1 MTPTVVQQSPSP
13 LRHGASSL
21 LRGTPVGLVFLLALY
36 LLGIC
41 VSLATV
47 GYVLPDHH
55 FGIGWEHLLRAI
67 VATLL
72 AASLIPLFVLA
83 RFNFGYL
90 IGLNFYGMI
99 AGFIWIS
106 YFTDLSY
113 DHAQARLS
121 AFASLVMFLL
131 PALFVSIPLKRK
143 IVVSLDTMD
152 RLLTLMLVFALL
164 VILWDAFFGFAFVS
178 PKEAAEL
185 RESLA
190 RPAVLRY
197 LNGILVVSVLPF
209 AFAYFGLRRRYYRAG
224 ISIFLMLLFYPVLL
238 TRTVLF
244 APVWLVFSLLMFRTL
259 EARVATILVSIVPL
273 TLGLAIYAV
282 ASSFQAAQGVAIYV
296 LELVNLRMFAVPSS
310 ALDHYLEFFATNP
323 VTHLCQISFV
333 RAIASCPYAG
343 DLSIIFS
350 ERYHLGNLN
359 ASLFATEG
367 IASVGPMWAPLSAFF
382 CGLLLS
388 VGNGV
393 SARLPVPLI
402 AVSSG
407 LIVQTLLNVPLSI
420 TLLSN
425 GLLILF
431 LLWYITPTDPE
442 LVLCEA
448 GRPL

>member
-1 MTPTVVQQSPSP
+1 M
-13 LRHGASSL
+13 LGGAA
-21 LRGTPVGLVFLLALY
+21 VGLVLLVALY
-36 LLGIC
+36 LLVTC

-55 FGIGWEHLLRAI
+55 FGIGREHLLRAI
-67 VATLL
+67 VATLF

-106 YFTDLSY
+106 YFTDLGY

-121 AFASLVMFLL
+121 AFTSLAMFLL
-131 PALFVSIPLKRK
+131 PAFFVSIPLKRR
-143 IVVSLDTMD
+143 IAVSSHTMD
-152 RLLTLMLVFALL
+152 RLLTLMLVFTLA
-164 VILWDAFFGFAFVS
+164 VILWNAFYGFAFVS
-178 PKEAAEL
+178 TKQAADL
-185 RESLA
+185 RESLV

-209 AFAYFGLRRRYYRAG
+209 AFAYFALRRRYNKAG
-224 ISIFLMLLFYPVLL
+224 ISLFLMLLFYPVLL
-238 TRTVLF
+238 TKTVLF
-244 APVWLVFSLLMFRTL
+244 APAWLVFSLLMFRTI
-259 EARVATILVSIVPL
+259 EARVATIVVSIVPL

-282 ASSFQAAQGVAIYV
+282 ASNFQATQGFAIYV

-310 ALDHYLEFFATNP
+310 ALDHYLDFFTTNP
-323 VTHLCQISFV
+323 VTHFCQSSFV
-333 RAIASCPYAG
+333 RAVASCPYAR

-350 ERYHLGNLN
+350 DRYHVGNLN

-367 IASVGPMWAPLSAFF
+367 IASVGPVWAPLSAFV

-388 VGNGV
+388 VGNSV

-425 GLLILF
+425 GLLVLF
-431 LLWYITPTDPE
+431 LLWYITPTGPE

-448 GRPL
+448 DRSL